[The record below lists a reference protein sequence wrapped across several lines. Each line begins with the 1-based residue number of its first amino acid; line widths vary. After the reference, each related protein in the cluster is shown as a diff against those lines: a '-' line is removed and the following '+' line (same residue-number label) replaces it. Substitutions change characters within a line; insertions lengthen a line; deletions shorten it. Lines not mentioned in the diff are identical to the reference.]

1 MQQLHRFQMQTQQG
15 QGASHVGSE
24 GTAPAKG
31 VFEGIFDRGGALGGA
46 AVATDAQLDER
57 VFPRSEAE
65 ATDGGGGDEGAERK
79 HPRDGEV
86 GAAAGKEEDGQPR
99 KKGRT
104 DVE

>member
-1 MQQLHRFQMQTQQG
+1 MTSADRSQTRK
-15 QGASHVGSE
+15 H
-24 GTAPAKG
+24 
-31 VFEGIFDRGGALGGA
+31 GALDHI
-46 AVATDAQLDER
+46 AVNHAQLDER